1 MALAKPE
8 RWYVATRDPEGA
20 VPVELPRRSLVVPA
34 LIVTGMF
41 AVLAVVEAMVIRGL
55 HFDTRRIADLAMSLF
70 MLAWLAGWSVGVLIL
85 GALSLLLWLPS
96 LYREALYVR
105 DGRLVSATRLGALR
119 LLAQYDLAR
128 MRNLRIED
136 AGAGAR
142 VTFDYGEGGRSFGG
156 SDLPRAA
163 AEKIVAAMRA
173 AASADVAAK
182 PAAPPVA
189 PKPSSEEDAI
199 GPPSAAGVVAL
210 IAANLV
216 PLAGVLLDGWSLGDV
231 MVLFWAESAIVAF
244 YTLAKM
250 ALVGRWLAIPASVFF
265 LAHFGA
271 FMAIHFLLIYEIFVR
286 GIGAAGRE
294 PAAYEALAQV
304 FVPLWPALAA
314 LFVSHGVSF
323 ALNFLRRGEHGGAT
337 LKALMAAPYQRVVL
351 MQLTLIFGGFIT
363 LALRDARP
371 ALALLVALKIAADLY
386 GHRRERSRSFNAPR
400 RTGAADTGRSAGR

>member
-20 VPVELPRRSLVVPA
+20 VPVELPRRSLAVPA

-55 HFDTRRIADLAMSLF
+55 HFDTRSIADLAMSLF
-70 MLAWLAGWSVGVLIL
+70 MLAWIAGWSVGVLIL
-85 GALSLLLWLPS
+85 AALAALLWLPS

-105 DGRLVSATRLGALR
+105 DGRLVSATRLGPLR

-128 MRNLRIED
+128 IRSLRIED
-136 AGAGAR
+136 AGAGVR
-142 VTFDYGEGGRSFGG
+142 VTFDYGEGRRSFGG
-156 SDLPRAA
+156 SDLPRAT
-163 AEKIVAAMRA
+163 AESIVAAIRA
-173 AASADVAAK
+173 AAPTAVAAQ
-182 PAAPPVA
+182 PAAPA
-189 PKPSSEEDAI
+189 LATKPSSEEDSI
-199 GPPSAAGVVAL
+199 GRPSAAGALAL

-216 PLAGVLLDGWSLGDV
+216 PLAGVLLDGWNLGDV

-250 ALVGRWLAIPASVFF
+250 ALVGRWLAIPAGIFF

-286 GIGAAGRE
+286 GVAAAGRE

-304 FVPLWPALAA
+304 FAPLWPALAA
-314 LFVSHGVSF
+314 LFLSHAVSF
-323 ALNFLRRGEHGGAT
+323 ALNFLGRGERRGAT

-351 MQLTLIFGGFIT
+351 MQVTLIFGGFAA
-363 LALRDARP
+363 LALHDARP

-386 GHRRERSRSFNAPR
+386 AHRRERRALPR
-400 RTGAADTGRSAGR
+400 LSGAGTRG